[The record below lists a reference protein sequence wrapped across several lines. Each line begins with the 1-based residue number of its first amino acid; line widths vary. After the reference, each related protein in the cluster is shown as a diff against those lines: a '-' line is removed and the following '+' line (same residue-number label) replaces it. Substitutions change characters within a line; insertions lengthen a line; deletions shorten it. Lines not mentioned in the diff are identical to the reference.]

1 MPITFS
7 DLFRD
12 EAFEV
17 RNRRDLKAF
26 YELVKETV
34 KRGDLTLEG
43 HTLPTTMNEW
53 IRQLE
58 DDKILP
64 KREQDVVDFSLA
76 EDEAFKK
83 WKKAYLGELRKARL
97 ASQTVYVNQAAK
109 DLVESVQTVSD
120 ANARSLEMTNNKK
133 EDVLAALSDLQG
145 AVYMF
150 LNSYDG
156 ARAKLKLPDRTL
168 PLEVFKVRQAKK
180 QKTKHE

>member
-1 MPITFS
+1 MPVTFNE
-7 DLFRD
+7 LFQD

-26 YELVKETV
+26 YDLVKETV
-34 KRGDLTLEG
+34 KKGDLDLEG

-58 DDKILP
+58 GDKNLP

-76 EDEAFKK
+76 EDETFKR
-83 WKKAYLGELRKARL
+83 WKKAYLNELKKAKL
-97 ASQTVYVNQAAK
+97 AKQTVYVSQDAK
-109 DLVESVQTVSD
+109 DLVESVQAVHD

-150 LNSYDG
+150 LSTYDG
-156 ARAKLKLPDRTL
+156 ARSSLKLPDRAL
-168 PLEVFKVRQAKK
+168 PLEVFKVRQTKK
-180 QKTKHE
+180 QKVKT

>member
-1 MPITFS
+1 MPITFNE
-7 DLFRD
+7 LLRD
-12 EAFEV
+12 ETFEV

-26 YELVKETV
+26 YELIKEIIR
-34 KRGDLTLEG
+34 KGDLTLEG

-58 DDKILP
+58 GDKNLP
-64 KREQDVVDFSLA
+64 KREQDVVDFSIA
-76 EDEAFKK
+76 EDETFKK
-83 WKKAYLGELRKARL
+83 WKKAYLGELKRARL
-97 ASQTVYVNQAAK
+97 ANQTVYVSQAAK

-150 LNSYDG
+150 LNAYDG

-168 PLEVFKVRQAKK
+168 PLEVFKVRQTKKAKA
-180 QKTKHE
+180 

>member
-1 MPITFS
+1 MPVTFNE
-7 DLFRD
+7 LFRD
-12 EAFEV
+12 EAFEIH
-17 RNRRDLKAF
+17 NRRDLKAF
-26 YELVKETV
+26 YELVKEIV
-34 KRGDLTLEG
+34 KKGGLTLEG

-58 DDKILP
+58 GDKNLP

-97 ASQTVYVNQAAK
+97 ASQTVYINQAAK
-109 DLVESVQTVSD
+109 DFVESVQAVSD

-150 LNSYDG
+150 LNAYDG

-168 PLEVFKVRQAKK
+168 PLEVFKVRQPRKK
-180 QKTKHE
+180 Q